1 MTYLTA
7 MREYMYKL
15 QITKAYVCNEV
26 KVLCN
31 ALKLSVYWYAVLLG
45 MIWKGLST
53 YYYREGLYYRREV
66 IFYGNCKKE
75 FYRQFNF

>member
-1 MTYLTA
+1 MVRNMIRVTYLTV

-31 ALKLSVYWYAVLLG
+31 ALKLSVYWYAVFGDDLEGIKHLL
-45 MIWKGLST
+45 L
-53 YYYREGLYYRREV
+53 
-66 IFYGNCKKE
+66 
-75 FYRQFNF
+75 